1 MHETIE
7 PIKPAVDDDRR
18 YRMEIIGEYVEQ
30 RSEIYYDRAQSPIA
44 VEPGRYPVVGAVAM
58 DGEKLH
64 EGGIVFSGV
73 DTTTG
78 EPKTLV
84 QFHSVSEL
92 RNLNRSGKLELEAGR
107 DRSLLA
113 DRTAQLQ
120 PAIDRGQRSSEK
132 PRQAMRR

>member
-1 MHETIE
+1 MMNDLIE
-7 PIKPAVDDDRR
+7 PMVDDDRR

-30 RSEIYYDRAQSPIA
+30 RSEIYYDRERSPLA
-44 VEPGRYPVVGAVAM
+44 VEPGRYPVVGAVSL
-58 DGEKLH
+58 DGKRLH

-73 DTTTG
+73 NTTTG

-92 RNLNRSGKLELEAGR
+92 RDLNRSGKLELEAGR
-107 DRSLLA
+107 DRSLLV

-120 PAIDRGQRSSEK
+120 SASDLGQRSSEK

>member
-7 PIKPAVDDDRR
+7 PIQPAVDDDRR

-30 RSEIYYDRAQSPIA
+30 RSEIYVDRAQSPIA
-44 VEPGRYPVVGAVAM
+44 VEPGRYPVVGAVAL
-58 DGEKLH
+58 DGKRLH

-84 QFHSVSEL
+84 QFHSVGEL
-92 RNLNRSGKLELEAGR
+92 RDLNNSGKLELEAGR

-120 PAIDRGQRSSEK
+120 SSTDHGQSSSEK